1 MWRTVLRSTW
11 LITQGFARRMQN
23 GEAYAFFHRRF
34 IQLIGLVFALL
45 AVLCVIP
52 CGCMVFPLK
61 VHGFRAVIDSLSN
74 MKRVKY
80 APLQ

>member
-1 MWRTVLRSTW
+1 MLFSSVFEFLSFIVLCV
-11 LITQGFARRMQN
+11 L
-23 GEAYAFFHRRF
+23 
-34 IQLIGLVFALL
+34 FALS